1 MSTPVP
7 TPDLL
12 DDEFTPS
19 VLITLGKK
27 EYRLAFTMASVLAFK
42 QATGRNMFVEIGW
55 DNFSLRDDPDS
66 ILAFF
71 WAALQTYHS
80 EITLEK
86 AGRMVHF
93 GNMALVASK
102 CNEALTAYMPAPDP
116 DANPKQEP
124 TKTAPLIGSAIGR

>member
-1 MSTPVP
+1 MSTSVPV
-7 TPDLL
+7 PDLL

-27 EYRLAFTMASVLAFK
+27 TFRLAFTMASVLAFK
-42 QATGRNMFVEIGW
+42 RATGRNMFVEIGW
-55 DNFSLRDDPDS
+55 EGFNLRDDPDS

-71 WAALQTYHS
+71 WASLQTYHP

-93 GNMALVASK
+93 GNMSLVARKCDEALVA
-102 CNEALTAYMPAPDP
+102 YMPVPDP
-116 DANPKQEP
+116 DANPKQES
-124 TKTAPLIGSAIGR
+124 TITAPLIGSAIGQ